1 MTPGA
6 APFESLDYVYIPA
19 PDFEGAVHFYTAAF
33 GGELRWRNH
42 DAGTWV
48 GAVRVSPDGP
58 VVLIANHLEPG
69 HAVLIYRVAKLDD
82 VRRRLEREGFTA
94 EGQAFEI
101 PTGPCLVFRDPGG
114 QRLAVYERVR
124 PGVERSFEGRF
135 DTV

>member
-1 MTPGA
+1 MTPAA

-19 PDFEGAVHFYTAAF
+19 PDFEGAVHFYTAAL
-33 GGELRWRNH
+33 GGELRWRIH

-124 PGVERSFEGRF
+124 PGVERKFEGRF
-135 DTV
+135 DTQ